1 MDYITRFAPS
11 PTGPLHLGHAFS
23 AITASDRAKTN
34 GGAFLLRIEN
44 IDPIRSKSHWENR
57 IFEDLRWLGLD
68 WPEPVLRQSDRFSSY
83 REALDQLVAMGVCY
97 PCRCSRH
104 DIRAALSAPQ
114 EGSRSNESGNP
125 VYPGTCR
132 LRSMSDAGTHDS
144 IRLNV
149 ASALALVGRSTTLAS
164 LTRTNGLGPGLNR
177 IECTVPLSGVTAF
190 AEVGPTHTGTHQVMK
205 EAMRS
210 RIGDIVL
217 ARQDIGTSY
226 HLAVVVDDAGQGVTE
241 VVRGEDLFEATFL
254 HVLLQEL
261 LALPHPTYFHHP
273 LVRDGAGRRLAKRD
287 DARSLARYR
296 EDGLTAQDV
305 RRMAISGR
313 TG

>member
-1 MDYITRFAPS
+1 
-11 PTGPLHLGHAFS
+11 
-23 AITASDRAKTN
+23 
-34 GGAFLLRIEN
+34 
-44 IDPIRSKSHWENR
+44 
-57 IFEDLRWLGLD
+57 
-68 WPEPVLRQSDRFSSY
+68 
-83 REALDQLVAMGVCY
+83 
-97 PCRCSRH
+97 
-104 DIRAALSAPQ
+104 
-114 EGSRSNESGNP
+114 
-125 VYPGTCR
+125 
-132 LRSMSDAGTHDS
+132 
-144 IRLNV
+144 
-149 ASALALVGRSTTLAS
+149 
-164 LTRTNGLGPGLNR
+164 
-177 IECTVPLSGVTAF
+177 
-190 AEVGPTHTGTHQVMK
+190 
-205 EAMRS
+205 MRS

>member
-34 GGAFLLRIEN
+34 GGTFLLRIEN
-44 IDPIRSKSHWENR
+44 IDPIRSKSQWENG

-68 WPEPVLRQSDRFSSY
+68 WPEPVLRQSDRLSSY
-83 REALDQLVAMGVCY
+83 REALDQLIAMGVCY
-97 PCRCSRH
+97 PCSCSRR

-114 EGSRSNESGNP
+114 EGSRGNRSGNP

-149 ASALALVGRSTTLAS
+149 ASALDLVGRSTAMAS
-164 LTRTNGLGPGLNR
+164 PTRANKPVPGSNFDSR
-177 IECTVPLSGVTAF
+177 TIPLPDMPAF
-190 AEVGPTHTGTHQVMK
+190 TEVGPIHPGTHQVIEK
-205 EAMRS
+205 AMLS
-210 RIGDIVL
+210 RIGDIVV
-217 ARQDIGTSY
+217 ARKDIGISY

-254 HVLLQEL
+254 HVLLQDL

-273 LVRDGAGRRLAKRD
+273 LVRDDSGRRLAKRD
-287 DARSLARYR
+287 DAQSLARYR

-313 TG
+313 TV